1 MMMEAGNWLGTLCI
15 EVSPIPNVIIIFGA
29 SGDLAQRKLMPA
41 LFGLSQRKLFH
52 PDSKIIGCARSSM
65 SDDAYRELQQHTLKA
80 HFPQAPSNDIQE
92 FLSRI
97 YYLSGGYDVPSTYQR
112 LAEKLSALENGCD
125 PVPNRTFYL
134 ATPAALYPVIVP
146 MLAEQRLTE
155 ENYEGMPWRHV
166 ILEKPFGN
174 DSDSAANLDRLL
186 HESLTERQIYRIDHY
201 LGKETVQNILML
213 RFANIIFEPIW
224 NSHYIES
231 VQITAAESLGVE
243 NRAGYYEKA
252 GLLRDMFQ
260 NHMLEMLSL
269 VAMEPPAAFDADAI
283 RDEKLKLIKSIRPF
297 PIKNLD
303 KYLIRAQYTPGGG
316 MNGYRQ
322 EPDVNPESA
331 TETYVAAKF
340 FIDNWRWRGV
350 PFYLRSGKRLTRKV
364 SEIAITFRKV
374 PHSIFAQLNPEDLSP
389 DQLILNVQP
398 EEGMSLKIQA
408 KQPGPKLCMGQ
419 LSLDFKYA
427 QIFGGDIPDAYE
439 RLLLDCMLGDQTLF
453 IRSDIIAASWRL
465 FTPILD
471 AWSKFDAAN
480 LECPCHLRF
489 YPAGSSGPED
499 AWKLLDDH
507 SWREL

>member
-1 MMMEAGNWLGTLCI
+1 MIDANAWQGTLCI
-15 EVSPIPNVIIIFGA
+15 EVSPVPNIIIIFGA
-29 SGDLAQRKLMPA
+29 SGDLAQRKLIPA

-52 PDSKIIGCARSSM
+52 PDSRIIGCARSPMTDEAFRNSQ
-65 SDDAYRELQQHTLKA
+65 LQTLKTR
-80 HFPQAPSNDIQE
+80 FPQVDTADIQN
-92 FLSRI
+92 FLNNLF
-97 YYLSGGYDVPSTYQR
+97 YLSGGYDTPETYR
-112 LAEKLSALENGCD
+112 NLERKLATLEDGHD

-134 ATPAALYPVIVP
+134 ATPASLYPVIVP
-146 MLAEQRLTE
+146 MLAEYQLTR
-155 ENYEGMPWRHV
+155 ENYDGVPWRHV
-166 ILEKPFGN
+166 VLEKPFGN
-174 DSDSAANLDRLL
+174 DIESAEALDRML
-186 HESLTERQIYRIDHY
+186 HESLSERQIYRIDHY

-224 NSHYIES
+224 NSHYIEN
-231 VQITAAESLGVE
+231 VQITAAESIGVE

-260 NHMLEMLSL
+260 NHMLEMLAL
-269 VAMEPPAAFDADAI
+269 MAMETPASFDADAI

-297 PIKNLD
+297 PIQQLD
-303 KYLIRAQYTPGGG
+303 QYLIRGQYTAGNG
-316 MNGYRQ
+316 MAGYRQ
-322 EPDVNPESA
+322 EADVNPESS

-340 FIDNWRWRGV
+340 FIDNWRWHGV

-374 PHSIFAQLNPEDLSP
+374 PHSIFSQLRPEDLSP

-427 QIFGGDIPDAYE
+427 DIFGGDIPDAYE

-453 IRSDIIAASWRL
+453 IRSDVIAASWRL
-465 FTPILD
+465 FTPILN

-480 LECPCHLRF
+480 LDCPCHLRF
-489 YPAGSSGPED
+489 YPAGSDGPGD
-499 AWKLLDDH
+499 AWKLLGEH
-507 SWREL
+507 NWREL